1 MDIATQ
7 RGKGMNERWF
17 TGFFQGLTLDV
28 WKEAM
33 TAETTA
39 DEAAFVANN
48 LGVQEGDSLL
58 DVPCGNG
65 RLSLMLADMGFR
77 VNGIDTS
84 QEWIDEAREN
94 AKSANLDKIDFSV
107 GDMRDLPWNEEFDG
121 ALCMGNSFGFFDK
134 GATAKFL
141 ASVQKALKPG
151 ARFIIDS
158 LMVAETFLTN
168 AGQREWQ
175 RLGDIYMLVEN
186 IFDCRRSVVES
197 TYTYIDSKRSLH
209 QTSTAYYHVFTCG
222 QVCSMLDEAGFEVL
236 DLFSSVDEEP
246 YDVGSPRL
254 LLVARRN

>member
-1 MDIATQ
+1 
-7 RGKGMNERWF
+7 MNERWF

-39 DEAAFVANN
+39 DEAAFIANN
-48 LGVQEGDSLL
+48 LDIKEGDALL
-58 DVPCGNG
+58 DIPCGNG

-77 VNGIDTS
+77 VSGIDSS
-84 QEWIDEAREN
+84 QEWIAEATKK
-94 AKSANLDKIDFSV
+94 AKSDNLAHIDFTV
-107 GDMRDLPWNEEFDG
+107 GDMRDLSWHQEFDG

-134 GATAKFL
+134 TETARFL

-151 ARFIIDS
+151 ARFVIDS

-175 RLGDIYMLVEN
+175 KLGDIYMLVEN
-186 IFDCRRSVVES
+186 VFDCRRSVVES

-209 QTSTAYYHVFTCG
+209 QTSIAYYHVFTCG
-222 QVCSMLDEAGFEVL
+222 QVCGMLDDAGFEVL

-246 YDVGSPRL
+246 YEVGSQRL
-254 LLVARRN
+254 LLVARKKE